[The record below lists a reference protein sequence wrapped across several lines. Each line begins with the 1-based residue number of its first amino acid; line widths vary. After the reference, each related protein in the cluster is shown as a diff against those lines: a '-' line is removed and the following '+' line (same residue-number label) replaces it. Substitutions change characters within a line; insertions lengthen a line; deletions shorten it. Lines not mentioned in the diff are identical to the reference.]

1 MQTCPNCGKSNDESE
16 SYCYACGHILPLGL
30 QGLVNT
36 TLRLEAAYENL
47 PPHRRWGTAYFDY
60 RNEVC
65 MTFRDTGEELR
76 FPVKG
81 EVVIGR
87 RHDELGVEQPDI
99 DLNPFGGVEKGVSRR
114 HVALIRQHDTI
125 GIVDLGSANSTYL
138 NGQRLLPSERRILR
152 DGDELRL
159 GRLVVRVSFV

>member
-16 SYCYACGHILPLGL
+16 SYCYACGHILPVGL

-36 TLRLEAAYENL
+36 TARLEVLYEEL

-60 RNEVC
+60 RSQLSL
-65 MTFRDTGEELR
+65 TFRDTGEVLR
-76 FPVKG
+76 FAVMG
-81 EVVIGR
+81 ELTIGR
-87 RHDELGVEQPDI
+87 CHAEDDIEQPDI
-99 DLNPFGGVEKGVSRR
+99 DLTPFGAVEKGVSRR
-114 HVALIRQHDTI
+114 HLALVRQHDTI

-159 GRLVVRVSFV
+159 GRLVIRANFA